1 MSINFKVS
9 RCLVVVVSIR
19 IYLPLEMVKGGGYL
33 QRVPKKEKLPYGS
46 FSLDIGYDTK
56 GRAIFP
62 DIGLDIKKF
71 S

>member
-1 MSINFKVS
+1 MKYSS
-9 RCLVVVVSIR
+9 VVRKYI
-19 IYLPLEMVKGGGYL
+19 VKGKQKGY
-33 QRVPKKEKLPYGS
+33 KKEKLPCGS

-62 DIGLDIKKF
+62 DIGLDIYKF